1 MAALVGFIQSAG
13 PSHFFKNPIF
23 NTMPRAKLDW
33 CVVHLG
39 EDLNWWVDETSDD
52 VHWDVD
58 ALGIIDPRQLVH
70 VLDLLEPLREYGYE
84 PESSEN
90 AFFIFRIEKEIKGTN
105 KVRLA
110 RVHESLYETEE
121 QVFALADMTDEEK
134 GAYADFLDQI
144 SRARVK
150 MLNDLIE
157 FDQSLTVD
165 ELEEAIRER
174 QNADYF
180 EGRSVHPFNEITAI
194 LEYVPDGYELDVD
207 EERTPAGEGEG
218 LEDIPDF
225 EEEGE
230 AIEEDETMR
239 WDEDE
244 VSDSD
249 EAGTESEHDED
260 EDEDSDDEDEDEDE
274 DEEEEESEDEDE
286 DHPRRRH

>member
-1 MAALVGFIQSAG
+1 
-13 PSHFFKNPIF
+13 
-23 NTMPRAKLDW
+23 MPRAKLDW

-39 EDLNWWVDETSDD
+39 EDLNWWVDETSDEI
-52 VHWDVD
+52 HWDVD
-58 ALGIIDPRQLVH
+58 ALGIIDPRQLGH
-70 VLDLLEPLREYGYE
+70 VLDLLEALREYGYE
-84 PESSEN
+84 PESAEN
-90 AFFIFRIEKEIKGTN
+90 AFFTFRIDRELKGN
-105 KVRLA
+105 KVRLTKLN
-110 RVHESLYETEE
+110 ESLFETEE
-121 QVFALADMTDEEK
+121 HVFALPDMTDEEK

-144 SRARVK
+144 SKARVK

-180 EGRSVHPFNEITAI
+180 EGRAVHPFVEITSI
-194 LEYVPDGYELDVD
+194 LEYVPEGYELDID
-207 EERTPAGEGEG
+207 EERSHGEGEEG

-244 VSDSD
+244 ETE
-249 EAGTESEHDED
+249 EAEEGEESEEGEDGDE
-260 EDEDSDDEDEDEDE
+260 EGGDDED
-274 DEEEEESEDEDE
+274 DEEEEEDEEEDSGDE
-286 DHPRRRH
+286 EERPRGRHR

>member
-1 MAALVGFIQSAG
+1 
-13 PSHFFKNPIF
+13 
-23 NTMPRAKLDW
+23 MPRAKLEW

-70 VLDLLEPLREYGYE
+70 VMDLLEPLREYGYD
-84 PESSEN
+84 PESAAE
-90 AFFIFRIEKEIKGTN
+90 AFFTFRIDKEVKGN
-105 KVRLA
+105 KVRLV
-110 RVHESLYETEE
+110 RQSESIFETEE
-121 QVFALADMTDEEK
+121 QVFALPDMTDEEK
-134 GAYADFLDQI
+134 GAYADFLDGI
-144 SRARVK
+144 SKARVK

-180 EGRSVHPFNEITAI
+180 EGRAVHPFNEITSI
-194 LEYVPDGYELDVD
+194 LEYVPEGYELDVD
-207 EERTPAGEGEG
+207 EESVPAGEEEEG

-230 AIEEDETMR
+230 AIEEDETMH

-244 VSDSD
+244 K
-249 EAGTESEHDED
+249 EG
-260 EDEDSDDEDEDEDE
+260 EDEDEDE
-274 DEEEEESEDEDE
+274 KEDDEDEDKDEEEEEN
-286 DHPRRRH
+286 DHPRHR